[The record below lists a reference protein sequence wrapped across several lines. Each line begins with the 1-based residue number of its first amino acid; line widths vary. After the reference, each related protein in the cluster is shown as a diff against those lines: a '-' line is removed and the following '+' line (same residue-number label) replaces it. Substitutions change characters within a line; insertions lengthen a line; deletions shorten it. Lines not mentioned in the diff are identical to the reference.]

1 MTIPLIFP
9 DWVPGWAQLLVL
21 ILAIM
26 LGLAFLMMPFSVFG
40 VKSRLEGVEARL
52 DEIQGEIRTLAHRL
66 PEPSPP
72 PVPPARAPVVER
84 EAPPVVAMAPRREPR
99 LNLRRDAP

>member
-1 MTIPLIFP
+1 MTIPLLFP

-40 VKSRLEGVEARL
+40 LKSRLEGVEARL
-52 DEIQGEIRTLAHRL
+52 DEIQGEIRALAHRL
-66 PEPSPP
+66 PEPTHP
-72 PVPPARAPVVER
+72 PVPPAAR
-84 EAPPVVAMAPRREPR
+84 EQPRREPR
-99 LNLRRDAP
+99 LNFRRNEP